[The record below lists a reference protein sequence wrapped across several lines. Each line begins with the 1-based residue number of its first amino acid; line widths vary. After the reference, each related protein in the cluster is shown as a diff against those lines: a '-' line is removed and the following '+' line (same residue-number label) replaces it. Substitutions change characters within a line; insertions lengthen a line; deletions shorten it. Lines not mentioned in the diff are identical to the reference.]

1 MNSKSTKSPHS
12 DMNTRDRRFSF
23 IIGAVLSASLAFL
36 IIRAPYGWCFNDE
49 PFIVTLA
56 QRLYMGDRM
65 ILDEWHPAQT
75 FGPVILPF
83 YYVFRLFCPDNTG
96 ILLAFRYT
104 YCVLWWTT
112 CFAVFCVIKKQFRC
126 TFIALGVFS
135 YLVLFSPLDYMT
147 LSYTS
152 IGLMSCL
159 LLSCLILEAAT
170 RPSKI
175 IFAFSALFSLCTVIL
190 ILCSPYMAG
199 VYFLVLIMAFFKQKN
214 TVPSEE
220 KNCIQMVRWSG
231 FCSFFFFLVILLGL
245 VVRKGEDWKTYIEC
259 IQMVLSDPAHPNT
272 RIIKRFIE
280 CLSAIVN
287 KNWMY
292 SALIGVSIG
301 CSFYRKGFR
310 KIRLTLFCICVCGY
324 LYAVYSYLCDNVYVK
339 FNQQMIDIALLGLVA
354 FALLEEKPWE
364 LFLSFTVTGLIYT
377 FMNYL
382 ASNTG
387 IYSIGMTLSVCGV
400 GSIVYIVKLCQELR
414 RQYPGKKRLRF
425 LISLI
430 CVGIMVTQL
439 SSELLTRVFRQYWD
453 EEPAALT
460 ETIQVGAA
468 KGLKTTLERKEEYE
482 LQYEE
487 LKTLLNCV
495 TEKEENRFVCITAS
509 PVTYLDADMRF
520 GTFSAWSF
528 SYQDNYMDY
537 LKKYEMITHHSE
549 ERVFYISRQD
559 DLPDSF
565 PIEHYQMLKAGNSA
579 LFVPSDIF

>member
-1 MNSKSTKSPHS
+1 MSVK
-12 DMNTRDRRFSF
+12 DRRLGV
-23 IIGAVLSASLAFL
+23 IIGVTVISSLFFL
-36 IIRAPYGWCFNDE
+36 LLRAPYGWCFNDE

-65 ILDEWHPAQT
+65 ILDEWHPAQV

-83 YYVFRLFCPDNTG
+83 YAVFRLFSSDNTG
-96 ILLAFRYT
+96 ILLAFRYV
-104 YCVLWWTT
+104 YSILWWST
-112 CFAVFCVIKKQFRC
+112 CLIVSHSIRKSTQSATAAFCIFV
-126 TFIALGVFS
+126 

-147 LSYTS
+147 ISYTS
-152 IGLMSCL
+152 MGLMSCL
-159 LLSCLILEAAT
+159 LLSCIILEAQNMSQRSA
-170 RPSKI
+170 PVFPVI
-175 IFAFSALFSLCTVIL
+175 ISVCVTIL
-190 ILCSPYMAG
+190 VLCSPYMA
-199 VYFLVLIMAFFKQKN
+199 VAFILILIIAVGKLNKTESLWEQ
-214 TVPSEE
+214 
-220 KNCIQMVRWSG
+220 NCLHFIRWSG
-231 FCSFFFFLVILLGL
+231 FFSILFLAVIAIGLGSK
-245 VVRKGEDWKTYIEC
+245 KGENWKTYIEC
-259 IQMVLSDPAHPNT
+259 IQMVLADPAHPNT
-272 RIIKRFIE
+272 SIIKRLIK
-280 CLSAIVN
+280 CLLELVN

-301 CSFYRKGFR
+301 CSFYRKGLKRFR
-310 KIRLTLFCICVCGY
+310 PALFLICVCGY

-387 IYSIGMTLSVCGV
+387 IYSIGMTMSVCGV

-537 LKKYEMITHHSE
+537 LIKYEMITHHSE